1 MSYAEDFVGG
11 FLVWLI
17 CDSYVRDV
25 NQSTAAF
32 ERYRSDFEAIR
43 KPRTALAES

>member
-17 CDSYVRDV
+17 CDYYVRDV
-25 NQSTAAF
+25 NQSTAAL
-32 ERYRSDFEAIR
+32 SASSIG
-43 KPRTALAES
+43 L